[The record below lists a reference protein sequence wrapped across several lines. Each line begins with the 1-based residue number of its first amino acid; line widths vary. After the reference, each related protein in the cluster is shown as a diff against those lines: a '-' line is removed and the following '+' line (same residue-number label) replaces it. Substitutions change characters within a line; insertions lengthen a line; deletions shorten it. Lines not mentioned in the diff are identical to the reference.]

1 MFDPQQ
7 NQHSAPSA
15 PASPVDSPNAAP
27 QATTAPAPTYPF
39 RLLADE
45 KVLAMYPVSRMRRPL
60 GKLVSYLFV
69 TDSRVVFSA
78 EAKSITSSSTY
89 SREYKVDKID
99 GLEVGRDTGVNAL
112 ALAALVGTGLN
123 VILSLV
129 LWIVFAAAA
138 NQSSGYGSF
147 VSDSSS
153 GAATL
158 FAWLFGI
165 GTFLSVILG
174 VIAFVILRSRSASL
188 SIIVGSTPNALTARQ
203 DIAKT
208 LFLIALFLIFG
219 PFALLGVGLWLIF
232 REAGIVRAE
241 DAGWFVNTDNLD
253 RISYEAGALI
263 LDVQARGKLAGQK

>member
-7 NQHSAPSA
+7 NQTSTPAPT
-15 PASPVDSPNAAP
+15 SPVGANTTTA
-27 QATTAPAPTYPF
+27 ATTAPAPTYPF
-39 RLLADE
+39 RLLEDE

-123 VILSLV
+123 VLLSLV
-129 LWIVFAAAA
+129 LWIVFAHAA
-138 NQSSGYGSF
+138 NQSSGYGAF

-153 GAATL
+153 GASML

-165 GTFLSVILG
+165 GTLLSVILG
-174 VIAFVILRSRSASL
+174 IIAFIILRSRAATL
-188 SIIVGSTPNALTARQ
+188 GVVVGSQPQALTDRQ

-232 REAGIVRAE
+232 REAGIVRAA
-241 DAGWFVNTDNLD
+241 DAGWFVDTDNLD